1 MKPLRLAVIG
11 LGRLGRA
18 CAEVILDAEDLALA
32 GVVRRP
38 ASLALPLPNSL
49 PNVTAV
55 SHFTELDGVDAAIVC
70 VPTEHAHETIIKLLQ
85 HRIPVVECA
94 TVHGGAFRTRK
105 ADIER
110 MAKRHRVAAV
120 LGAGWDP
127 GALSLFRALFALL
140 TPKGH
145 TEITDRPG
153 HSLHHGLAVKA
164 MPGVKD
170 ALCAEFPAGNGKIQ
184 RYVYVELRE
193 GAGQSQRSR
202 RIFVPY
208 PVASL
213 ANLFMGVRRR
223 KLRPLPSS
231 LTEHRPAVGANRR
244 LWKLEPRLV
253 GIMNMFADQTVR
265 SGHASRYTFLF
276 HEGPHAKKRVGK
288 HLWLATSRRMKSYGT
303 LQEIAESGIN
313 PNQRPGLIPSGA
325 RTVPPLPRR
334 PELRPDGT
342 LCPGRCAASLHLY
355 APGGSAGNF

>member
-55 SHFTELDGVDAAIVC
+55 SHFTELDEVDAAIVC
-70 VPTEHAHETIIKLLQ
+70 VPTEHALEAIVKLLQ
-85 HRIPVVECA
+85 HRIPIVECA
-94 TVHGGAFRTRK
+94 TVHGDAFRTRK

-110 MAKRHRVAAV
+110 MAKRHRAAAV

-127 GALSLFRALFALL
+127 GALSLFRTLFALL

-145 TEITDRPG
+145 TKITDRPG

-193 GAGQSQRSR
+193 GADFEQVSQAIRSDPLFLDEESLVFPVESVALLEDAGRGVVMER
-202 RIFVPY
+202 RGESGRTGHQFLMLEARFDITALTSEIM
-208 PVASL
+208 VAAARAL
-213 ANLFMGVRRR
+213 PR
-223 KLRPLPSS
+223 LRPGAHSLLDLP
-231 LTEHRPAVGANRR
+231 P
-244 LWKLEPRLV
+244 
-253 GIMNMFADQTVR
+253 
-265 SGHASRYTFLF
+265 
-276 HEGPHAKKRVGK
+276 
-288 HLWLATSRRMKSYGT
+288 GT
-303 LQEIAESGIN
+303 LFGAAIGRAEAEWI
-313 PNQRPGLIPSGA
+313 
-325 RTVPPLPRR
+325 
-334 PELRPDGT
+334 
-342 LCPGRCAASLHLY
+342 
-355 APGGSAGNF
+355 

>member
-38 ASLALPLPNSL
+38 ASLALPLPN
-49 PNVTAV
+49 VTAV

-70 VPTEHAHETIIKLLQ
+70 VPTEHALEAIIKLLQ
-85 HRIPVVECA
+85 HRIPIVECA
-94 TVHGGAFRTRK
+94 TVHGDAFRTRK

-145 TEITDRPG
+145 TKITDRPG

-170 ALCAEFPAGNGKIQ
+170 ALCAEFPAGNGNIQ

-193 GAGQSQRSR
+193 GADFEQVSQAIRSDPLFLDEESLVFPVESVAFLEDAGCGVVMER
-202 RIFVPY
+202 RGESGRTGHQFLMLEARFDITALTSEIM
-208 PVASL
+208 VAAARAL
-213 ANLFMGVRRR
+213 PR
-223 KLRPLPSS
+223 LRPGAHSLLDMPPST
-231 LTEHRPAVGANRR
+231 LFGAAIGR
-244 LWKLEPRLV
+244 
-253 GIMNMFADQTVR
+253 
-265 SGHASRYTFLF
+265 
-276 HEGPHAKKRVGK
+276 
-288 HLWLATSRRMKSYGT
+288 
-303 LQEIAESGIN
+303 AEAEWI
-313 PNQRPGLIPSGA
+313 
-325 RTVPPLPRR
+325 
-334 PELRPDGT
+334 
-342 LCPGRCAASLHLY
+342 
-355 APGGSAGNF
+355 

>member
-70 VPTEHAHETIIKLLQ
+70 VPTEHALEAIIKLLH
-85 HRIPVVECA
+85 HRIPIVECA
-94 TVHGGAFRTRK
+94 TVHGDAFRTRK

-184 RYVYVELRE
+184 RYVYVEVRE
-193 GAGQSQRSR
+193 GADFEQVSQAIRSDPLFLDEESLVFPVESVALLEDAGRGVVMER
-202 RIFVPY
+202 RGESGRTGHQFLMLEARFDITALTSEIMIAAARALP
-208 PVASL
+208 
-213 ANLFMGVRRR
+213 R
-223 KLRPLPSS
+223 LRPGAHSLLDVPTSS
-231 LTEHRPAVGANRR
+231 LFGATIGR
-244 LWKLEPRLV
+244 
-253 GIMNMFADQTVR
+253 
-265 SGHASRYTFLF
+265 
-276 HEGPHAKKRVGK
+276 
-288 HLWLATSRRMKSYGT
+288 
-303 LQEIAESGIN
+303 AEAEWI
-313 PNQRPGLIPSGA
+313 
-325 RTVPPLPRR
+325 
-334 PELRPDGT
+334 
-342 LCPGRCAASLHLY
+342 
-355 APGGSAGNF
+355 

>member
-18 CAEVILDAEDLALA
+18 CAEVILDADDLALA

-70 VPTEHAHETIIKLLQ
+70 VPTEHALEAIVKLLQ
-85 HRIPVVECA
+85 HRIPIIECA
-94 TVHGGAFRTRK
+94 TVHGDAFQTRK

-193 GAGQSQRSR
+193 GADFEQVSRAIRSDPLFLDEESLVFPVESVALLEDAGRGVVMER
-202 RIFVPY
+202 RGESGRTGHQFLMLEARFDITALTSEIM
-208 PVASL
+208 VAAARAL
-213 ANLFMGVRRR
+213 PR
-223 KLRPLPSS
+223 LRPGAHS
-231 LTEHRPAVGANRR
+231 L
-244 LWKLEPRLV
+244 L
-253 GIMNMFADQTVR
+253 D
-265 SGHASRYTFLF
+265 
-276 HEGPHAKKRVGK
+276 
-288 HLWLATSRRMKSYGT
+288 
-303 LQEIAESGIN
+303 
-313 PNQRPGLIPSGA
+313 
-325 RTVPPLPRR
+325 VPPS
-334 PELRPDGT
+334 T
-342 LCPGRCAASLHLY
+342 LFGAAIGRAEAEWI
-355 APGGSAGNF
+355 

>member
-70 VPTEHAHETIIKLLQ
+70 VPTEHALEAIVKLLQ
-85 HRIPVVECA
+85 HRIPIVECA
-94 TVHGGAFRTRK
+94 TVHGDAFRTRK

-145 TEITDRPG
+145 TETTDRPG

-193 GAGQSQRSR
+193 GADFEQVSQAIRSDPLFLDEESLVFPVESVALLEDAGCGVVMER
-202 RIFVPY
+202 RGESGRTGHQFLMLEARFDITALTSEIM
-208 PVASL
+208 VATARAL
-213 ANLFMGVRRR
+213 PR
-223 KLRPLPSS
+223 LRPGAYS
-231 LTEHRPAVGANRR
+231 LLDVPLGSLFGAAIGR
-244 LWKLEPRLV
+244 
-253 GIMNMFADQTVR
+253 
-265 SGHASRYTFLF
+265 
-276 HEGPHAKKRVGK
+276 
-288 HLWLATSRRMKSYGT
+288 
-303 LQEIAESGIN
+303 AE
-313 PNQRPGLIPSGA
+313 A
-325 RTVPPLPRR
+325 
-334 PELRPDGT
+334 EW
-342 LCPGRCAASLHLY
+342 A
-355 APGGSAGNF
+355 

>member
-1 MKPLRLAVIG
+1 MKPLRVAVIG

-55 SHFTELDGVDAAIVC
+55 SHFTELEGVDAAIVC
-70 VPTEHAHETIIKLLQ
+70 VPTEHALEVIIRLLQ
-85 HRIPVVECA
+85 HRIPIVECA
-94 TVHGGAFRTRK
+94 TIHGDAFRTRK

-193 GAGQSQRSR
+193 GADFEQVSQAIQSDPLFLDEESLVFPVESVALLEDAGRGVVMER
-202 RIFVPY
+202 RGESGRTGHQFLMLEARFDITALTSEIM
-208 PVASL
+208 VAAARAL
-213 ANLFMGVRRR
+213 PR
-223 KLRPLPSS
+223 LRPGAHSLLDVPPSS
-231 LTEHRPAVGANRR
+231 LFGAAIGR
-244 LWKLEPRLV
+244 
-253 GIMNMFADQTVR
+253 
-265 SGHASRYTFLF
+265 
-276 HEGPHAKKRVGK
+276 
-288 HLWLATSRRMKSYGT
+288 
-303 LQEIAESGIN
+303 AEAEWI
-313 PNQRPGLIPSGA
+313 
-325 RTVPPLPRR
+325 
-334 PELRPDGT
+334 
-342 LCPGRCAASLHLY
+342 
-355 APGGSAGNF
+355 

>member
-1 MKPLRLAVIG
+1 MKSLRLAVIG

-18 CAEVILDAEDLALA
+18 CAEVVLDADDLALA

-70 VPTEHAHETIIKLLQ
+70 VPTEHTLEAIVMLLQ
-85 HRIPVVECA
+85 HRIPIVECA
-94 TVHGGAFRTRK
+94 TIHGDAFRTQR

-127 GALSLFRALFALL
+127 GAFSLFRALFALL

-153 HSLHHGLAVKA
+153 HGLHHGLAVKV

-193 GAGQSQRSR
+193 GADFEQVSRAIRSDPLFLDEENLVFPVESVALLEDAGRGVMMER
-202 RIFVPY
+202 RGESGRTGHQFLMLEARFDITALTSEIM
-208 PVASL
+208 VAAARTL
-213 ANLFMGVRRR
+213 PR
-223 KLRPLPSS
+223 LRPGAYS
-231 LTEHRPAVGANRR
+231 LLDVPLGSLFGAAIGR
-244 LWKLEPRLV
+244 
-253 GIMNMFADQTVR
+253 
-265 SGHASRYTFLF
+265 
-276 HEGPHAKKRVGK
+276 
-288 HLWLATSRRMKSYGT
+288 
-303 LQEIAESGIN
+303 AEAEWI
-313 PNQRPGLIPSGA
+313 
-325 RTVPPLPRR
+325 
-334 PELRPDGT
+334 
-342 LCPGRCAASLHLY
+342 
-355 APGGSAGNF
+355 

>member
-18 CAEVILDAEDLALA
+18 CAEVILDADDLALA

-38 ASLALPLPNSL
+38 VSLALPLPNSL

-70 VPTEHAHETIIKLLQ
+70 VPTEHALEAIVKLLQ
-85 HRIPVVECA
+85 HRVPIVECA
-94 TVHGGAFRTRK
+94 TVHGDAFRTRK

-193 GAGQSQRSR
+193 GADFEQVSQAIRSDPLFLDEESLVFPVESVALLEDAGRGVVMER
-202 RIFVPY
+202 RGESGRTGHQFLMLEARFDITALTSEIM
-208 PVASL
+208 VATARAL
-213 ANLFMGVRRR
+213 PR
-223 KLRPLPSS
+223 LRPGAYS
-231 LTEHRPAVGANRR
+231 LLDVPLGSLFGAAIGR
-244 LWKLEPRLV
+244 
-253 GIMNMFADQTVR
+253 
-265 SGHASRYTFLF
+265 
-276 HEGPHAKKRVGK
+276 
-288 HLWLATSRRMKSYGT
+288 
-303 LQEIAESGIN
+303 AE
-313 PNQRPGLIPSGA
+313 A
-325 RTVPPLPRR
+325 
-334 PELRPDGT
+334 EW
-342 LCPGRCAASLHLY
+342 A
-355 APGGSAGNF
+355 

>member
-11 LGRLGRA
+11 MGRLGLA
-18 CAEVILDAEDLALA
+18 CAEVILDANDLTLA

-70 VPTEHAHETIIKLLQ
+70 VPTEHALEAIVKLLQ
-85 HRIPVVECA
+85 HRIPIVECA
-94 TVHGGAFRTRK
+94 TVHGDAFQTRK

-193 GAGQSQRSR
+193 GADFEQVSQAIRSDPLFLDEESLVFPVESVALLEDAGRGVVMER
-202 RIFVPY
+202 RGESGRTGHQFLMLEARFDITALTSEIM
-208 PVASL
+208 VAAARAL
-213 ANLFMGVRRR
+213 PR
-223 KLRPLPSS
+223 LRPGAHS
-231 LTEHRPAVGANRR
+231 LLDMP
-244 LWKLEPRLV
+244 P
-253 GIMNMFADQTVR
+253 
-265 SGHASRYTFLF
+265 
-276 HEGPHAKKRVGK
+276 
-288 HLWLATSRRMKSYGT
+288 GT
-303 LQEIAESGIN
+303 LFGAAIGRAEAEWI
-313 PNQRPGLIPSGA
+313 
-325 RTVPPLPRR
+325 
-334 PELRPDGT
+334 
-342 LCPGRCAASLHLY
+342 
-355 APGGSAGNF
+355 

>member
-70 VPTEHAHETIIKLLQ
+70 VPTEHALEAIIKLLQ
-85 HRIPVVECA
+85 HRIPIVECA
-94 TVHGGAFRTRK
+94 TVHGDAFRTRK

-193 GAGQSQRSR
+193 GADFEQVSQAIRSDPLFLDEESLVFPVESVALLEDAGCGVVMER
-202 RIFVPY
+202 RGESGRTGHQFLMLEARFDITALTSEIM
-208 PVASL
+208 VATARAL
-213 ANLFMGVRRR
+213 PR
-223 KLRPLPSS
+223 LRPGAYS
-231 LTEHRPAVGANRR
+231 LLDVPLGSLFGAAIGR
-244 LWKLEPRLV
+244 
-253 GIMNMFADQTVR
+253 
-265 SGHASRYTFLF
+265 
-276 HEGPHAKKRVGK
+276 
-288 HLWLATSRRMKSYGT
+288 
-303 LQEIAESGIN
+303 AE
-313 PNQRPGLIPSGA
+313 A
-325 RTVPPLPRR
+325 
-334 PELRPDGT
+334 EW
-342 LCPGRCAASLHLY
+342 A
-355 APGGSAGNF
+355 

>member
-11 LGRLGRA
+11 MGRLGRA
-18 CAEVILDAEDLALA
+18 CAEVILDANDLTLA

-38 ASLALPLPNSL
+38 ASLALHLPNSL

-70 VPTEHAHETIIKLLQ
+70 VPTEHALEAIIKLLQ
-85 HRIPVVECA
+85 HRIPIVECA
-94 TVHGGAFRTRK
+94 TIHGDAFRTRK

-193 GAGQSQRSR
+193 GADFEQVSQAIRSDPLFLDEESLVFPVESVALLEDAGRGVVMER
-202 RIFVPY
+202 RGESGRTGHQFLMLEARFDITALTSEIM
-208 PVASL
+208 VAAARAL
-213 ANLFMGVRRR
+213 PR
-223 KLRPLPSS
+223 LRPGAHSLLDVPPSS
-231 LTEHRPAVGANRR
+231 LFGAAIGR
-244 LWKLEPRLV
+244 
-253 GIMNMFADQTVR
+253 
-265 SGHASRYTFLF
+265 
-276 HEGPHAKKRVGK
+276 
-288 HLWLATSRRMKSYGT
+288 
-303 LQEIAESGIN
+303 AEAEWI
-313 PNQRPGLIPSGA
+313 
-325 RTVPPLPRR
+325 
-334 PELRPDGT
+334 
-342 LCPGRCAASLHLY
+342 
-355 APGGSAGNF
+355 

>member
-49 PNVTAV
+49 PNVTVV

-70 VPTEHAHETIIKLLQ
+70 IPPENSLEAIIKLLQ
-85 HRIPVVECA
+85 HRVPVVECA
-94 TVHGGAFRTRK
+94 TVHGDAFRTRK

-127 GALSLFRALFALL
+127 GALSLFRTLFALL

-170 ALCAEFPAGNGKIQ
+170 ALCAEFPVGNGKIQ

-193 GAGQSQRSR
+193 GANFEQVSQAIRSDPLFLDEESLVFPVESVALLEDAGRGVVMER
-202 RIFVPY
+202 RGESGRTGHQFLMLEARFDITALTSEIM
-208 PVASL
+208 VAAARAL
-213 ANLFMGVRRR
+213 PR
-223 KLRPLPSS
+223 LRPGACSLLHIPMSS
-231 LTEHRPAVGANRR
+231 LLGAAIGR
-244 LWKLEPRLV
+244 
-253 GIMNMFADQTVR
+253 
-265 SGHASRYTFLF
+265 
-276 HEGPHAKKRVGK
+276 
-288 HLWLATSRRMKSYGT
+288 
-303 LQEIAESGIN
+303 AE
-313 PNQRPGLIPSGA
+313 A
-325 RTVPPLPRR
+325 EWV
-334 PELRPDGT
+334 
-342 LCPGRCAASLHLY
+342 
-355 APGGSAGNF
+355 

>member
-70 VPTEHAHETIIKLLQ
+70 VPTEHALEAIVKLLQ
-85 HRIPVVECA
+85 HRIPIVECA
-94 TVHGGAFRTRK
+94 TVHGDAFRTRK

-110 MAKRHRVAAV
+110 MAKQHRVAAV

-184 RYVYVELRE
+184 RYVYVEPRE
-193 GAGQSQRSR
+193 GADFEQVSQAIRSDPLFLDEESLVFPVESVALLEDAGCGVVMER
-202 RIFVPY
+202 RGESGRTGHQFLMLEARFDITALTSEIM
-208 PVASL
+208 VATARAL
-213 ANLFMGVRRR
+213 PR
-223 KLRPLPSS
+223 LRPGAYS
-231 LTEHRPAVGANRR
+231 LLDVPLGSLFGAAIGR
-244 LWKLEPRLV
+244 
-253 GIMNMFADQTVR
+253 
-265 SGHASRYTFLF
+265 
-276 HEGPHAKKRVGK
+276 
-288 HLWLATSRRMKSYGT
+288 
-303 LQEIAESGIN
+303 AE
-313 PNQRPGLIPSGA
+313 A
-325 RTVPPLPRR
+325 
-334 PELRPDGT
+334 EW
-342 LCPGRCAASLHLY
+342 A
-355 APGGSAGNF
+355 